1 MRISNTTEYLS
12 RIFGYKTAINMIAEA
27 GFDCV
32 DLNLCEMATDKDS
45 PFLKDNYAD
54 FAAELR
60 QTAENC
66 GIFFNQAHAPFQMN
80 MLKYVEGGE
89 GAEGIINLL
98 IRSIEI
104 AGIVG
109 AENIVVH
116 PVQCWYYHDTDPEE
130 QLKANVEF
138 YSKLIPAAKKAGV
151 KIAIENMWRSH
162 KYNKAITISVCSSPY
177 ELARYVDECNKVENC
192 FVACLDI
199 GHCSLTGH
207 DPANAVRVLGDRL
220 RALHTHDTD
229 TVHDS
234 HTCPL
239 TMSIPLYDVM
249 TALKEIGYKGE
260 ITLEASAFFTKF
272 HESFLKD
279 ALEFMSKVTRH
290 LSTFA
295 E

>member
-1 MRISNTTEYLS
+1 MRISTTTEAMDMYDIS
-12 RIFGYKTAINMIAEA
+12 TSVKMIAEA

-32 DLNLCEMATDKDS
+32 DLALTGMAIDKDNI
-45 PFLKDNYAD
+45 FLRDDYRETAKKIKKV
-54 FAAELR
+54 AE
-60 QTAENC
+60 EN
-66 GIFFNQAHAPFQMN
+66 GICFNQAHAPFQMD
-80 MLKYVEGGE
+80 MRKYVAGGE
-89 GAEGIINLL
+89 EADKIIALL
-98 IRSIEI
+98 NRSIEI

-109 AENIVVH
+109 AKNIVVH

-151 KIAIENMWRSH
+151 KIAIENMFRG
-162 KYNKAITISVCSSPY
+162 NKFSGAIHISVCSSPY

-199 GHCSLTGH
+199 GHCTLTGH
-207 DPANAVRVLGDRL
+207 DPANAVRVLGNRL
-220 RALHTHDTD
+220 QALHTHDND
-229 TVHDS
+229 FIHDS

-249 TALKEIGYKGE
+249 AALKEIGYKGDL
-260 ITLEASAFFTKF
+260 TLEAHTFMPHFDKSFHSEALKF
-272 HESFLKD
+272 M
-279 ALEFMSKVTRH
+279 AKVTRH